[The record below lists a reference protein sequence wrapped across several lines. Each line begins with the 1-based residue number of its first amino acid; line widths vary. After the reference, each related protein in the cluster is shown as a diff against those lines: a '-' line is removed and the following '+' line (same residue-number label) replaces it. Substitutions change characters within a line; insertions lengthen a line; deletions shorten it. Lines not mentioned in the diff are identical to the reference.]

1 MQKTPAK
8 LCSLSAFPSVCALV
22 WLFRSQRPIRGHHF
36 CLRTSK
42 SPLSCNSKILQR
54 FQKTSIICNDT
65 FLQRWFFF
73 CLLCFLNLPSHNSK
87 LHPPPSTS
95 VLLSSLFETLLFQD
109 FFLLTAAGKLHW
121 ATLGG
126 KKETVKNPTA
136 VQTAFPREISPFQLA
151 VLALAAFSCSSW
163 SH

>member
-42 SPLSCNSKILQR
+42 SPLSCNSRILQK

-65 FLQRWFFF
+65 FLQV
-73 CLLCFLNLPSHNSK
+73 FLSFPYASQFLSLPSHSSK
-87 LHPPPSTS
+87 LHPPTPP
-95 VLLSSLFETLLFQD
+95 VLYSLSEIPLHQD
-109 FFLLTAAGKLHW
+109 FFLLTAAGTLHW
-121 ATLGG
+121 VTLG
-126 KKETVKNPTA
+126 KKETVKNYTA
-136 VQTAFPREISPFQLA
+136 MQTAFPREITTFQLVMA
-151 VLALAAFSCSSW
+151 GLATFSCSSW